1 MGKGSLWR
9 VEPSQ
14 RNNQLQSLSRC
25 PFYHGPNNFKT
36 SPKTEDM
43 GVKQSQLDSNLFPK
57 LSKKMSEIEKNKKYE
72 KPSSVFSD
80 DYEDKLD
87 ESFTD
92 NLDDVK
98 AATAMLALKHGAKVF
113 NRDVSNRLVEEC
125 ILYWKRLNEL
135 HIFIAIR

>member
-25 PFYHGPNNFKT
+25 PFYPGPNNLKST
-36 SPKTEDM
+36 KSELDM
-43 GVKQSQLDSNLFPK
+43 VMKSSQLDSNMFPK
-57 LSKKMSEIEKNKKYE
+57 LSRKMIEIEKNRKIE
-72 KPSSVFSD
+72 KPSSLFNDEYD
-80 DYEDKLD
+80 DRLD

-113 NRDVSNRLVEEC
+113 NRDVSNR
-125 ILYWKRLNEL
+125 
-135 HIFIAIR
+135 